1 MNTSAPPTLDP
12 VAALRFRALQSA
24 DKPAWLHNE
33 VARRMEQ
40 RLDWFKETP
49 QSWVDW
55 EPINGGLATHSNLL
69 ARYPA
74 IDTCV
79 IEFNHRRQS
88 QAQQQ
93 LSTKGLARFL
103 PVLKNSK
110 LFKRGKQTF
119 SLLTAPDKTQA
130 DLVWANMLL
139 HLVPNPSEL
148 ISAWHQ
154 SLRVGGW
161 VMFSCLGPDTSLQL
175 RDLYKQLGWPEPAH
189 EFTDM
194 HDWGDMLV
202 EAGFADPVM
211 DMERITLTY
220 SSPESLMQDLR
231 ALGRNFN
238 RTRFNA
244 LRGRKWL
251 QDFKSNLNAL
261 GRTENNDSKPE
272 QALKIPLTFEII
284 YGHAFKV
291 APKIKVSESSAFSA
305 EDMRAMLRA
314 NKN

>member
-12 VAALRFRALQSA
+12 VAALRFRELQSA
-24 DKPAWLHNE
+24 DKPSWLHNE

-40 RLDWFKETP
+40 RLDWFKDKP
-49 QSWVDW
+49 QNWIDW
-55 EPINGGLATHSNLL
+55 EPINGGLATHKSLL
-69 ARYPA
+69 ARYPG
-74 IDTCV
+74 IHSTV
-79 IEFNHRRQS
+79 VEFNPRRLVE
-88 QAQQQ
+88 AQKQ
-93 LSTKGLARFL
+93 LSPHWLARFL
-103 PVLKNSK
+103 PIVKNSQ

-119 SLLTAPDKTQA
+119 SLLQAPDKTQA

-139 HLVPNPSEL
+139 HLAPNPSEL
-148 ISAWHQ
+148 IRAWHQ

-161 VMFSCLGPDTSLQL
+161 VMFSCLGPDTSSQL
-175 RDLYKQLGWPEPAH
+175 RDIYAKLGWPLPAH

-202 EAGFADPVM
+202 QAGFADPVM

-220 SSPESLMQDLR
+220 SSPESLIQDLR

-251 QDFKSNLNAL
+251 HDFKSNLSAV
-261 GRTENNDSKPE
+261 GRAENNASRPE
-272 QALKIPLTFEII
+272 EALKIPLTFEII

-291 APKIKVSESSAFSA
+291 APKIRVSESSAFSA
-305 EDMRAMLRA
+305 EDMRAMLRSS
-314 NKN
+314 KN